1 MVEQQPS
8 AFEGELANRHYRI
21 EEPKEITLPFVPEI
35 VENEQTG
42 EENVLDETGS
52 SYFRYNSTDSAEE
65 LVRKYKIRFNGE
77 SHVIRANGQD
87 GEFEVYKYGLDLNS
101 RPGHSL
107 SSQPYEEEYMDGAN
121 PAVKAYYSGYTSE
134 SENKGIMDGLSM
146 MEMKRKTDR
155 CRSGIRF
162 L

>member
-1 MVEQQPS
+1 M
-8 AFEGELANRHYRI
+8 
-21 EEPKEITLPFVPEI
+21 PEI

-87 GEFEVYKYGLDLNS
+87 GEFEVYKYGLDLNN

-107 SSQPYEEEYMDGAN
+107 N
-121 PAVKAYYSGYTSE
+121 
-134 SENKGIMDGLSM
+134 
-146 MEMKRKTDR
+146 
-155 CRSGIRF
+155 F
-162 L
+162 LTTL